1 MILSTRKDFI
11 EEVCADI
18 GAEVRRNGLLKDY
31 TSMGVGGLVEYIILP
46 SSIEAVEKI
55 IQEFCRYDISFRI
68 LGAGT
73 NIIADDAGIDEVL
86 ISTELLKMPMTI
98 EERKVTA
105 IAGTM
110 LSRLIRQL
118 AESGLGGLEFAEG
131 IPGTLGGAVF
141 MNAGSFGQSLSE
153 FVKEVSAIDE
163 TGTKH
168 IRKMKPD
175 DFGNRSSP
183 FSSGLFL
190 SEVVLEFYPK
200 ERSQILS
207 RIEEVRKIR
216 SDTQPTRVKSSGCI
230 FKNPR
235 EDHAG
240 RIIESLGF
248 KGRKQGNA
256 MVSSVHANYIVNL
269 GDASSDD
276 VYRLIDRIKEDVLKK
291 LGILLEEEVLLWKK
305 SP

>member
-11 EEVCADI
+11 AEVCADM
-18 GAEVRRNGLLKDY
+18 GAEVRRNELLKDY

-46 SSIEAVEKI
+46 SSIEAIEKI
-55 IQEFCRYDISFRI
+55 IQEFYRHDISFRI

-86 ISTELLKMPMTI
+86 ISTELLKIPMTI
-98 EERKVTA
+98 EEQKVTA

-131 IPGTLGGAVF
+131 IPGTLGGALF
-141 MNAGSFGQSLSE
+141 MNVRSFGHSISE

-163 TGTKH
+163 NGTKQ
-168 IRKMKPD
+168 IIKIKPED
-175 DFGNRSSP
+175 SGNRTSP
-183 FSSGLFL
+183 FSPGLFL
-190 SEVVLEFYPK
+190 SEAVLEFYPK

-216 SDTQPTRVKSSGCI
+216 TDTQPTRVKSSGCI

-235 EDHAG
+235 GDHAG
-240 RIIESLGF
+240 RIIDSLGL

-256 MVSSVHANYIVNL
+256 MVSHVHANYIVNL
-269 GDASSDD
+269 GNARSEDI
-276 VYRLIDRIKEDVLKK
+276 YRLIDRIKEDVLKK